1 MEGVETAASSET
13 AAAFNSA
20 PIHSAHFL
28 SAHFHSAHFHSAH
41 FQPATFH
48 TVLPAL
54 RVVKESALVGET
66 GASSAAAV
74 AAAQLAC
81 EHAQF
86 TLFVP
91 RPQSSNCQSSPGLY
105 SRLDID

>member
-20 PIHSAHFL
+20 RIH
-28 SAHFHSAHFHSAH
+28 SAHFHSAHFHSVH
-41 FQPATFH
+41 FHPAKSKITFH
-48 TVLPAL
+48 AVLPAL
-54 RVVKESALVGET
+54 RVVEESALVGET

-91 RPQSSNCQSSPGLY
+91 RPQSRNCQSSPSLY
-105 SRLDID
+105 SRLDIA